1 MYIVLVFYTLFIP
14 LYPISYF
21 GLLGFPRVF
30 GTVYLVGAT
39 VFIIILYITWLN
51 VNNTVKKGN
60 EEEIWHAFE
69 LNIRTGTRVGVVLFQ
84 VLLFV
89 EAFV

>member
-1 MYIVLVFYTLFIP
+1 M
-14 LYPISYF
+14 
-21 GLLGFPRVF
+21 
-30 GTVYLVGAT
+30 
-39 VFIIILYITWLN
+39 ILYITWLN
-51 VNNTVKKGN
+51 VNSTVKKGN
-60 EEEIWHAFE
+60 EGEIWHAFE